1 MPTRA
6 YAMENIPMT
15 RTLVTDAITVR
26 IIGSHLTSTL
36 VQAVLYPDIE
46 KKLWS
51 FHPKSGFLFVLTRL
65 AVKEGADYLYSLF
78 FICTHNSFLLIIFH
92 CTHRLY
98 SRGWQ

>member
-6 YAMENIPMT
+6 YAIENIPMT
-15 RTLVTDAITVR
+15 RTLVTDAFSVR

-36 VQAVLYPDIE
+36 VQVAQAVLYPDIE

-51 FHPKSGFLFVLTRL
+51 FHPKSGVLFVLTWL

-78 FICTHNSFLLIIFH
+78 FICTH
-92 CTHRLY
+92 RLY